1 MSLYKFSTNLKNL
14 RLSKGLTQ
22 KQLSDILNVSRQT
35 ISNYEN
41 GSNEPDFYMIAKIAD
56 YFNCSIDSLVFD
68 GLNTNLQNIN
78 DLLNINK
85 LLVNKDTLI
94 KQLLDNKAL
103 LYKNIEEIDTILS
116 VLDSLKITNIE
127 YSNELS
133 TFNKI
138 DNKSNNIMDFSFYK
152 NTKIIRASNYKNIE
166 NHDDFFKIPFI
177 GQVSA
182 GYPAY
187 AYEDIEKYFYIPKE
201 YRKYNEDDY
210 FILRIKGES
219 MNKIYKNGD
228 YVLVRKTCCI
238 DENKPSVVLVNN
250 EEATVKYVMLDDE
263 YFYLQPYSDSPKYQE
278 NMSYKKN
285 ENKLNIIG
293 TVIGVVFEKEE

>member
-1 MSLYKFSTNLKNL
+1 
-14 RLSKGLTQ
+14 
-22 KQLSDILNVSRQT
+22 
-35 ISNYEN
+35 
-41 GSNEPDFYMIAKIAD
+41 
-56 YFNCSIDSLVFD
+56 
-68 GLNTNLQNIN
+68 
-78 DLLNINK
+78 
-85 LLVNKDTLI
+85 
-94 KQLLDNKAL
+94 
-103 LYKNIEEIDTILS
+103 
-116 VLDSLKITNIE
+116 
-127 YSNELS
+127 
-133 TFNKI
+133 
-138 DNKSNNIMDFSFYK
+138 MDFSFYK
-152 NTKIIRASNYKNIE
+152 NTKIIRASNYNNIE